1 MCPDLLLF
9 RGLAMCFDA
18 SASDPACE
26 SGGQYGQ
33 AHAGTVWVSATGEV
47 SVDWLL
53 LPLVPQ
59 AKGVKLCLG

>member
-1 MCPDLLLF
+1 MCPDSMLL

-26 SGGQYGQ
+26 SGGEHGQ

-47 SVDWLL
+47 RADWLL
-53 LPLVPQ
+53 LRLVPQ
-59 AKGVKLCLG
+59 AKGINLRLG